1 MDAKRSIEKSKYSK
15 GWLWKMAWRDSRRS
29 RGKLILFTSSIVIG
43 IAALVAINSFKE
55 NLEEEID
62 RQAKTLLGA
71 DLLIGSNKSFTEEIR
86 LTLDSIGNEHS
97 QECSFASMIYFP
109 RTMGTRLVQVRALSG
124 PYPYYGSIETEP
136 RFAGGDF
143 QNGKYAL
150 VDEKLMLQYNVD
162 VGDDIKVGEVLFKIT
177 GKLQK
182 VPGQSGVTSSISP
195 VVYIPYYYL
204 NQTGLIKKGSRIQY
218 SYYYRFS
225 NDIELKSVLD
235 KYEKRLRKLSFKIDT
250 VEERKEDTSSAFKN
264 MAIFLNLSAFIALLL
279 GSIGVAGAVHI
290 YLKEKTESVAVLRCL
305 GLKGNQAFYIYF
317 YQVVIMGALGSF
329 VGVVLGSAIQ
339 FLIPALLK
347 DILPITIVPKLYW
360 YIILEGLALG
370 LFIAV
375 LFALLPL
382 ISLRKISPLLSIR
395 LAYDDSSKPKTSV
408 QHYIIYTLIILFIY
422 GFSFFQIG
430 DPLKAFYFCL
440 GLLATFVLLW
450 SISLGLMKLTK
461 KISNQKWN
469 YVTRQGIA
477 NLYRPNNQSILLV
490 ITIGLCTVLLS
501 TLFFMRYL
509 VIDQISITGRGER
522 PNMVLFDIQS
532 DQKEEIKA
540 LTIDYD
546 LPIVQEVPVVTMRL
560 KELNGVNKSQAD
572 KDTTLNYPDWMYNR
586 EYRITFR
593 DSLIDSE
600 TIIKGKWQGV
610 VENSSDSIFVSVADG
625 FAENLKLKLGDE
637 LLFNVQGALI
647 KTYIGSLREI
657 DWRRVQ
663 TNFLIVFPKGVLEEA
678 PQFHVLITKVDKS
691 DVSARYQQAVVR
703 SYPNIS
709 IIDLELILKTVDDVL
724 GKISFVINF
733 MAAFSIITGFIV
745 LAGSVILSKS
755 QRIQE
760 SVLLRTLGA
769 VRKQIF
775 AITTIEYFV
784 LGSLAAITGLIIA
797 HTFSWAIAQFMFE
810 SSYNVNLLPTLIIFL
825 IITFSTVLLGWSNI
839 RPVLKSSPL
848 KILRKEA

>member
-1 MDAKRSIEKSKYSK
+1 
-15 GWLWKMAWRDSRRS
+15 MAWRDSRRS
-29 RGKLILFTSSIVIG
+29 RGKLLLFTSSITIG

-55 NLEEEID
+55 NLEDEID

-71 DLLIGSNKSFTEEIR
+71 DLMIGSRQDFTKEQTLI
-86 LTLDSIGNEHS
+86 LDSIGEEHS
-97 QECSFASMIYFP
+97 KECSFASMIYFP
-109 RTMGTRLVQVRALSG
+109 RTLGTRLVQVRALSG
-124 PYPYYGSIETEP
+124 PYPYYGSIETDP
-136 RFAGGDF
+136 GYAGGDF

-162 VGDDIKVGEVLFKIT
+162 VGDDIKVGNVIFKIT

-195 VVYIPYYYL
+195 VVYIPYYYI
-204 NQTGLIKKGSRIQY
+204 NETGLIKKGSRINY
-218 SYYYRFS
+218 SLYYQFK
-225 NDIELKSVLD
+225 NDQALKLVLD
-235 KYEKRLRKLSFKIDT
+235 HYEERLKKISLRIDT

-305 GLKGNQAFYIYF
+305 GLKGNQAFLIYF
-317 YQVVIMGALGSF
+317 YQVLLMGALGSTI
-329 VGVVLGSAIQ
+329 GVMIGSSIQ
-339 FLIPALLK
+339 FILPGLLK
-347 DILPITIVPKLYW
+347 DILPISIVPKIYW
-360 YIILEGLALG
+360 YIIMEGLALG

-395 LAYDDSSKPKTSV
+395 LAYDDSSNQKSST
-408 QHYIIYTLIILFIY
+408 QHFLIYGLIILFIY
-422 GFSFFQIG
+422 AFSFFQIR
-430 DPLKAFYFCL
+430 DPLKALYFCL

-450 SISLGLMKLTK
+450 SISLGLMKITK
-461 KISNQKWN
+461 KFFNQKWN

-490 ITIGLCTVLLS
+490 ITIGLCTMLLS

-532 DQKEEIKA
+532 SQKEEIKA
-540 LTIDYD
+540 LTLDYE
-546 LPIVQEVPVVTMRL
+546 LPIVQEVPIVTMRL
-560 KELNGVNKSQAD
+560 KELNGINKSKAD
-572 KDTTLNYPDWMYNR
+572 KDTTLNYPGWMYNR

-600 TIIKGKWQGV
+600 TITKGKWLGEV
-610 VENSSDSIFVSVADG
+610 KNSSDSIFISVAEG
-625 FAENLKLKLGDE
+625 FGENLKLKLGDE

-647 KTYIGSLREI
+647 KTYIGSFREV

-663 TNFLIVFPKGVLEEA
+663 TNFLILFPRGVLEEA

-691 DVSARYQQAVVR
+691 DVSARYQQAIVR
-703 SYPNIS
+703 NYPNVS
-709 IIDLELILKTVDDVL
+709 IIDLELILKTVDEVL

-733 MAAFSIITGFIV
+733 MAAFSIVTGFVV

-769 VRKQIF
+769 VKKQIF
-775 AITTIEYFV
+775 SITTIEYFV
-784 LGSLAAITGLIIA
+784 LGSLAGITGLFIS
-797 HTFSWAIAQFMFE
+797 HGFSWAIATFMFG
-810 SSYNVNLLPTLIIFL
+810 SPYSIHIVPTIAIFL
-825 IITFSTVLLGWSNI
+825 FIAFSTVLLGWSNI
-839 RPVLKSSPL
+839 SPG
-848 KILRKEA
+848 

>member
-1 MDAKRSIEKSKYSK
+1 
-15 GWLWKMAWRDSRRS
+15 MAWRDSRRS
-29 RGKLILFTSSIVIG
+29 RGKLMLFTTSIAIG

-55 NLEEEID
+55 NLEFEIG

-71 DLLIGSNKSFTEEIR
+71 DLLVSSKKEFTPEQ
-86 LTLDSIGNEHS
+86 LSMLDSIGEEYS
-97 QECSFASMIYFP
+97 RECYFASMIYFP

-136 RFAGGDF
+136 TWAGGDF
-143 QNGKYAL
+143 QNGQYAL
-150 VDEKLMLQYNVD
+150 VDEKLMLQYDVD
-162 VGDDIKVGEVLFKIT
+162 IGDDIKIGNLLFKIT

-182 VPGQSGVTSSISP
+182 VPGQTGVTSSISP

-204 NQTGLIKKGSRIQY
+204 QQTGLIKKGSRITY
-218 SYYYRFS
+218 SHYYQFSDNDELTNVIANYEERLKKESLRF
-225 NDIELKSVLD
+225 
-235 KYEKRLRKLSFKIDT
+235 DT

-264 MAIFLNLSAFIALLL
+264 MAIFLNMSAFIALLL

-290 YLKEKTESVAVLRCL
+290 YLKGKVESVAILRCL
-305 GLKGNQAFYIYF
+305 GLKGPQAFYIYL
-317 YQVVIMGALGSF
+317 YQILIMGALGSTI
-329 VGVVLGSAIQ
+329 GVVMGSSLQ
-339 FLIPALLK
+339 FLLPSLLQ
-347 DILPITIVPKLYW
+347 DIIPITIEPQIYW
-360 YIILEGLALG
+360 YVIAEGLLLG

-382 ISLRKISPLLSIR
+382 ISLHGVSPLLSIR
-395 LAYDDSSKPKTSV
+395 LAYNDTIKPKASKS
-408 QHYIIYTLIILFIY
+408 HYIVYSLIVLFIY
-422 GFSFFQIG
+422 GFSYFQIG
-430 DPLKAFYFCL
+430 SPLNALFFCL

-450 SISLGLMKLTK
+450 SISKGLIHLTK
-461 KISNQKWN
+461 KAFNKEWS

-477 NLYRPNNQSILLV
+477 NLYRPNNQSVLLV

-509 VIDQISITGRGER
+509 IIDQISIIGRGKR

-532 DQKEEIKA
+532 SQKEELKQ
-540 LTIDYD
+540 LTVDYE
-546 LPIVQEVPVVTMRL
+546 LPIVQEVPIVTMRL
-560 KELNGVNKSQAD
+560 KELNGIDKIKAD
-572 KDTTLNYPDWMYNR
+572 KDTTIKHPSWMYNR
-586 EYRITFR
+586 EYRVTFR

-600 TIIKGKWQGV
+600 SISSGKWVGKIDQPG
-610 VENSSDSIFVSVADG
+610 DSIFISVAKG
-625 FAENLKLKLGDE
+625 FAENLKLNLGDE
-637 LLFNVQGALI
+637 ILFNVQGALI
-647 KTYIGSLREI
+647 KTYVGSFRDV

-663 TNFLIVFPKGVLEEA
+663 TNFLVVFPSGVLEDA

-703 SYPNIS
+703 SFPNVS

-733 MAAFSIITGFIV
+733 MAAFSIITGMIV
-745 LAGSVILSKS
+745 LAGSIILNKS

-775 AITTIEYFV
+775 SITTIEYFV
-784 LGSLAAITGLIIA
+784 LGTLAGITGLVIA
-797 HTFSWAIAQFMFE
+797 HAFGWGIAKFMFE
-810 SSYNVNLLPTLIIFL
+810 SEYTVHYLSSLGILLIV
-825 IITFSTVLLGWSNI
+825 SSATVLLGWSNI
-839 RPVLKSSPL
+839 RPILKSSPL
-848 KILRKEA
+848 EILRKEI